1 MPDRNQSL
9 PGPSFPTET
18 STEPPA
24 APSARPPVEPPAKLP
39 AEPSKPLAERMPPTS
54 QVPSPVEVPPV
65 LKPSVPPEEMPSPE
79 PSAPAPPLPEEP
91 SVPLSS
97 TPSPAGPTEII
108 QPKEPTKPPIKKYLI
123 ALLSIL
129 LILAIGF
136 GVYLFVLP
144 RLKQVVKLGEVT
156 LDYWGLWESKEVM
169 QEVLVEWEKEHPK
182 IKINYQSQ
190 SPKEY
195 RERLQSALARNE
207 GPDIFRFHITW
218 LPMLKNELDA
228 VPSSVMSS
236 SQFESTFYPVATTNL
251 RSGVNFLGLPLMVDT
266 LALFYN
272 QDIFQA
278 SGKTPPTTWEE
289 LRELATALTTK
300 DESGRILVAGVAL
313 GTTNNI
319 DHWSDI
325 LGLLMLQN
333 GTNLAD
339 PAACSQ
345 KGEEKICLGADALT
359 FYTLFKKVDKVWNE
373 TMPPSTMAFASGKL
387 AMYFAPS
394 WRVFNLKEI
403 NPELR
408 FKVIPVPQVSGGN
421 VTWAS
426 FWAEGVA
433 KKSQYQKE
441 AWEFLKF
448 LSQNQTLEKFYLLA
462 SKRRAFGEPYPK
474 AEMASKLK
482 TNPLVAPFLTQATNA
497 KTWYL
502 CSRTYDNGIN
512 DRMIKYFEDAVNAVN
527 RDQTSQKAL
536 ETAASGISQLLS
548 QYGIATSIVR

>member
-1 MPDRNQSL
+1 MPDKNQNL
-9 PGPSFPTET
+9 PRPPFPIKPPTESPAT
-18 STEPPA
+18 S
-24 APSARPPVEPPAKLP
+24 SVEPPA
-39 AEPSKPLAERMPPTS
+39 EPLAGLPTEKAPAT
-54 QVPSPVEVPPV
+54 QAPSLTEALPVSTPLV
-65 LKPSVPPEEMPSPE
+65 SPEETPSPE
-79 PSAPAPPLPEEP
+79 PTPSLPEEP
-91 SVPLSS
+91 SVPLPPLS
-97 TPSPAGPTEII
+97 TEPIQTI
-108 QPKEPTKPPIKKYLI
+108 QPEEPTKPPIRKYLM
-123 ALLSIL
+123 ALLAVL
-129 LILAIGF
+129 LIIAVGL
-136 GVYLFVLP
+136 GVYFFALP
-144 RLKQVVKLGEVT
+144 RLKRVIKLGEIT
-156 LDYWGLWESKEVM
+156 LDYWGLWESEEVM
-169 QEVLVEWEKEHPK
+169 QEVLAEWEKDHPK
-182 IKINYQSQ
+182 IKITYQNQ

-236 SQFESTFYPVATTNL
+236 SQFENTFYPVAAANL
-251 RSGVNFLGLPLMVDT
+251 RSGTDFKGLPLMMDT
-266 LALFYN
+266 LALYYN
-272 QDIFQA
+272 EDIFQTYE
-278 SGKTPPTTWEE
+278 KEPPTTWEE

-300 DESGRILVAGVAL
+300 DEDGRILVAGVAL
-313 GTTNNI
+313 GITSNV

-333 GTNLAD
+333 GVDLTS

-359 FYTLFKKVDKVWNE
+359 FYTLFKKIDKVWDK
-373 TMPPSTMAFASGKL
+373 TMPPSTTAFASGKL

-394 WRVFNLKEI
+394 WRVFNIKEI

-426 FWAEGVA
+426 FWVEGVA

-448 LSQNQTLEKFYLLA
+448 LSQNQTLEKFYQAAAKTRL
-462 SKRRAFGEPYPK
+462 FGELYSRV
-474 AEMASKLK
+474 EMAQKLEA
-482 TNPLVAPFLTQATNA
+482 NPLITPFLTQAANA
-497 KTWYL
+497 ETWYL

-527 RDQTSQKAL
+527 RGQSSQKAL
-536 ETAASGISQLLS
+536 ETAASGVSQLLS
-548 QYGIATSIVR
+548 QYGIATPIVR